1 MPKSAAKKAQVVLT
15 DEQYQLLDSYARE
28 QGKTV
33 SSLLRESL
41 ELTLIAALER
51 RRREAA
57 LRRLTGQQLP
67 TADWD
72 VIEHE
77 LQERWVGHDSQ

>member
-1 MPKSAAKKAQVVLT
+1 MPKATAKKAQVVLSE
-15 DEQYQLLDSYARE
+15 DQYQLLDEYARA
-28 QGKTV
+28 QGMTV

-41 ELTLIAALER
+41 ERTLIASLQR

-57 LRRLTGQQLP
+57 LSRLTGQQLP

-72 VIEHE
+72 VIERE
-77 LQERWVGHDSQ
+77 LEERWTGHDCQ

>member
-1 MPKSAAKKAQVVLT
+1 MAKAATKKAQVVLS
-15 DEQYQLLDSYARE
+15 DEQYELLDSYARE

-41 ELTLIAALER
+41 ERTLIAALQR

-57 LRRLTGQQLP
+57 LRRFTGQQLP

-72 VIEHE
+72 VIERE
-77 LQERWVGHDSQ
+77 LQERWAGHDYQ

>member
-1 MPKSAAKKAQVVLT
+1 MRKVATKKAQVVLT
-15 DEQYQLLDSYARE
+15 DDQYELLDAYARE
-28 QGKTV
+28 RGKSV

-41 ELTLIAALER
+41 EITLIAALQQ

-57 LRRLTGQQLP
+57 LRRLKGQQLP

-72 VIEHE
+72 AIERE
-77 LQERWVGHDSQ
+77 LQERWGSHDYP

>member
-1 MPKSAAKKAQVVLT
+1 MAKAAAKKAQVVLSE
-15 DEQYQLLDSYARE
+15 DQYQLLDEYARA
-28 QGKTV
+28 QGMTV

-41 ELTLIAALER
+41 ERTLIASLQR

-57 LRRLTGQQLP
+57 LSRLTGQQLP

-72 VIEHE
+72 VIERE
-77 LQERWVGHDSQ
+77 LEERWAGHDYQ